1 MVRLLDVASAMLQL
15 SVRDDGCGIAPG
27 ARPGLGLSGMEERV
41 RALGGRFAVRGEP
54 DGGTRLDITIP
65 LEAAEPAEAVGE
77 GRP

>member
-1 MVRLLDVASAMLQL
+1 MLQL